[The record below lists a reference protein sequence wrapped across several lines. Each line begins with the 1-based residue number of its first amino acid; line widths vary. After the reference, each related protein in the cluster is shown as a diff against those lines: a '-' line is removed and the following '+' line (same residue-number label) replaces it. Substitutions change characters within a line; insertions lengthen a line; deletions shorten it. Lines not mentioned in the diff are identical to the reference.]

1 MTHPLGFS
9 RYTPITSTELHCL
22 WGTFFYHW
30 RVNQATICT
39 CMSHVQENKCT
50 QPGYNS
56 YISLRRVYCFLC
68 IINIRLRC
76 IAYAPFFCLLCSFL
90 VVFMETFRNNIRV
103 RHIVT
108 WNVLNHS
115 MLITQCSLCDCLY
128 RQMLV
133 LLKMSVWRFK
143 LMTSLP
149 SFLPSPLSP
158 SFLSTRPIL
167 YLYVLYP
174 WFLFQIWHLQL
185 ASFACQPKGSSIW
198 C

>member
-1 MTHPLGFS
+1 M
-9 RYTPITSTELHCL
+9 Y
-22 WGTFFYHW
+22 
-30 RVNQATICT
+30 
-39 CMSHVQENKCT
+39 HVQENKCT

-56 YISLRRVYCFLC
+56 YISFRRVYCFLC

-115 MLITQCSLCDCLY
+115 MLITQCSLSDFLY

-133 LLKMSVWRFK
+133 LLKIVSVEIQTYD
-143 LMTSLP
+143 LSSL
-149 SFLPSPLSP
+149 LSP
-158 SFLSTRPIL
+158 FTLKSFFPI
-167 YLYVLYP
+167 
-174 WFLFQIWHLQL
+174 H
-185 ASFACQPKGSSIW
+185 
-198 C
+198 